1 MSTVKSADTH
11 PLTWRLDPTNPCLDL
26 KSYEAKEGYAALRKA
41 IKEMT
46 PAAVQQVVKD
56 SNLAWP
62 WRCRFS
68 NRGEVVSGAR
78 WARMSALNISSAML
92 TKWSQVLL
100 RTVCSW
106 SNCHTSSL
114 SP

>member
-11 PLTWRLDPTNPCLDL
+11 PLTWRLDPAHPCLGL

-56 SNLAWP
+56 SNL
-62 WRCRFS
+62 
-68 NRGEVVSGAR
+68 RGRGGAGFP
-78 WARMSALNISSAML
+78 
-92 TKWSQVLL
+92 TGVKWQPVQL
-100 RTVCSW
+100 
-106 SNCHTSSL
+106 
-114 SP
+114 